1 MRTTRS
7 KARRGPG
14 GGGLALPLAL
24 AFVPASFFAVPLT
37 GQVPGQESDPPV
49 LTLAE
54 ALEIAGRSNPAVRRA
69 MNELDLNEPALRASW
84 GAFLPTLNFSLG
96 TSAGFN
102 RQTFAVD
109 PLGRPID
116 NPQAEWITTSSS
128 SQGVSSSL
136 LLFDGG
142 RRRNQM
148 RVARAQAG
156 TRTAAVDAELV
167 TLRAGIERSYLAAVQ
182 QRVLLEVEEDL
193 LAARQ
198 REMESTRRLF
208 EVAMRDQV
216 DLLGAEL
223 AVQQQERQVEQ
234 VRGEA
239 RKAVLALR
247 SQLGDASL
255 PEFQVPTVLPDVLD
269 PSGLDPGELVERALR
284 SSPRVLQQGL
294 AVGSAR
300 AGLSATRA
308 QLRIPTV
315 SLSGNFNRS
324 EGGRDWDGFLNPN
337 PSGSRTGGFSL
348 GFQIPGFGGFSSYS
362 QISQAEVTLRNAVE
376 TERQTRLQV
385 EEEVRGRLIDLE
397 RGWRSLQLAERSL
410 EVAERR
416 LELTREKFL
425 LATATFQELE
435 SAAQQAAQE
444 RRNLIT
450 ERFNFA
456 TARIALEEAVG
467 APLHPGGG

>member
-1 MRTTRS
+1 MRGGMS
-7 KARRGPG
+7 AVLVALFVGGPILPSAAR
-14 GGGLALPLAL
+14 A
-24 AFVPASFFAVPLT
+24 
-37 GQVPGQESDPPV
+37 QEERPV
-49 LTLAE
+49 LTLDE
-54 ALEIAGRSNPAVRRA
+54 ALEIAGRHNPAVRRA
-69 MNELDLNEPALRASW
+69 MNDLDLNEPALRASW

-102 RQTFAVD
+102 RQSFAVD
-109 PLGRPID
+109 PLGRPIE

-128 SQGVSSSL
+128 SQGISSSI

-167 TLRAGIERSYLAAVQ
+167 TLRAGVERSYLAAVQ

-193 LAARQ
+193 LAARR
-198 REMESTRRLF
+198 RELESTHRLF

-255 PEFQVPTVLPDVLD
+255 PEFQLPSALPGVAD
-269 PSGLDPGELVERALR
+269 PGGLDSGELVDRALR
-284 SSPRVLQQGL
+284 SSPRVRQQEL

-337 PSGSRTGGFSL
+337 PTGSRTGGLSL
-348 GFQIPGFGGFSSYS
+348 GFQIPGFGGFSSYN
-362 QISQAEVTLRNAVE
+362 QISQADVTLRNAVE

-450 ERFNFA
+450 ERFSFA
-456 TARIALEEAVG
+456 LARIALEEAVG
-467 APLHPGGG
+467 APLQGAGED

>member
-1 MRTTRS
+1 MSRPL
-7 KARRGPG
+7 RRRLQGSVPG
-14 GGGLALPLAL
+14 GPLLLLLLSCFLATAPVGAK
-24 AFVPASFFAVPLT
+24 
-37 GQVPGQESDPPV
+37 GQDVADLPV
-49 LTLAE
+49 LSLDE
-54 ALEIAGRSNPAVRRA
+54 ALQVAARHNPAVRRA

-84 GAFLPTLNFSLG
+84 GAYLPSLNFTLG
-96 TSAGFN
+96 TNAGFN

-109 PLGRPID
+109 PLGRPLE
-116 NPQAEWITTSSS
+116 NPQAEWVTTSSS
-128 SQGVSSSL
+128 SQGISSSMT
-136 LLFDGG
+136 LFDGG
-142 RRRNQM
+142 RRRNQV
-148 RVARAQAG
+148 RVARAQADA
-156 TRTAAVDAELV
+156 RTASVEAELV
-167 TLRAGIERSYLAAVQ
+167 AVRAGVERSWLAAVQ
-182 QRVLLEVEEDL
+182 QQVLLGVEEELLEV
-193 LAARQ
+193 RR
-198 REMESTRRLF
+198 RELESTRRLF
-208 EVAMRDQV
+208 DVAMRDQV

-239 RKAVLALR
+239 RKAILALR
-247 SQLGDASL
+247 SQLGDPSL
-255 PEFQVPTVLPDVLD
+255 PEFRLGSELPGVTD
-269 PSGLDPGELVERALR
+269 PSGIEADALVARALR
-284 SSPRVLQQGL
+284 SSPRLTQQEL

-300 AGLSATRA
+300 ASLSATRA

-315 SLSGNFNRS
+315 SLSGNFSRS

-337 PSGSRTGGFSL
+337 PTGSRGGGMSL

-362 QISQAEVTLRNAVE
+362 QISQADVSLRNAVE

-397 RGWRSLQLAERSL
+397 RGWRALQLAERSL

-435 SAAQQAAQE
+435 AAAQQAAQE
-444 RRNLIT
+444 QRNVIT
-450 ERFNFA
+450 ERFNLA

-467 APLHPGGG
+467 APLRDGEP